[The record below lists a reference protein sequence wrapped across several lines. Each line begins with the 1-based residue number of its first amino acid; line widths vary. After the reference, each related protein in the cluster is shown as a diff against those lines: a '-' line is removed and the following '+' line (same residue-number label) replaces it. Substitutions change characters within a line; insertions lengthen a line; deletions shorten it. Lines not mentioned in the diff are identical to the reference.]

1 MFHSAR
7 HVLQF
12 QDCFT
17 YAAYFCVNYKQEL
30 DLSDANPTVHR
41 IHHVFVVV
49 YVDKEHYPNTTY
61 TVPTSSPSS
70 LSAASAPSSKLPT
83 TTCSVPH
90 YQLLQLQLQL
100 LHHAQAGHRTME
112 VIGGDLRF
120 SPLPTRLSET
130 SLPSAIE
137 PPAASYRKN
146 PHPCQKAI
154 ELPAEPLRGRAASH
168 VGSNTR
174 KKVQKSLQAAPPDC
188 PLCGL
193 RLCEVRVCRA
203 GRIVVGYIAKSPT
216 TSQVATATGATGAL
230 MEAPSYI
237 RAVWRASSVNRGR
250 YRRSQG

>member
-1 MFHSAR
+1 
-7 HVLQF
+7 
-12 QDCFT
+12 
-17 YAAYFCVNYKQEL
+17 
-30 DLSDANPTVHR
+30 
-41 IHHVFVVV
+41 
-49 YVDKEHYPNTTY
+49 
-61 TVPTSSPSS
+61 
-70 LSAASAPSSKLPT
+70 
-83 TTCSVPH
+83 
-90 YQLLQLQLQL
+90 
-100 LHHAQAGHRTME
+100 ME

-130 SLPSAIE
+130 SLPSATE

-154 ELPAEPLRGRAASH
+154 ELPTKTPQR
-168 VGSNTR
+168 TR
-174 KKVQKSLQAAPPDC
+174 SVPCRIKHPQKHRRTSRPPPDC

-237 RAVWRASSVNRGR
+237 RAVWRASSVKRGG

>member
-7 HVLQF
+7 HILQF

-61 TVPTSSPSS
+61 TLPTSSPSS
-70 LSAASAPSSKLPT
+70 LSAPSAPPKLPT

-130 SLPSAIE
+130 SLPSATE

-154 ELPAEPLRGRAASH
+154 ELPTKTPQR
-168 VGSNTR
+168 TR
-174 KKVQKSLQAAPPDC
+174 SVPCMIKHPQKHRRTSRPPPDC

-237 RAVWRASSVNRGR
+237 RAVWRASRSVNMGG